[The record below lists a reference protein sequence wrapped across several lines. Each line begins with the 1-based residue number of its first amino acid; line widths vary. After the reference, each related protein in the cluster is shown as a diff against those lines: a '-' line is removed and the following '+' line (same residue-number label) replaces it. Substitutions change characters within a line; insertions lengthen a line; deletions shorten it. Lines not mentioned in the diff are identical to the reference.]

1 MIDHRMKIYHFSKKI
16 LSIHVFFV
24 FFHQTSYI
32 FQSIISPQIYQ
43 FINFPFIPRLSSKF
57 RDWIDYEDRFEMKE
71 NLEERSKRK
80 KKNPFDPLTC
90 FSVSCRE
97 LLTRHPLCCC
107 LPRHET
113 NFERDDRSA
122 DRSSNAPQTFHLDCL
137 PRTPSDWPH
146 VEPPRFERNRA
157 AAAGFYFRPSPP
169 RSRIPHGRATRQPPH
184 KGSKK
189 TIQSPRG
196 LGPESRLLRSRLTQR
211 LVNLSVYERERKN
224 LRRKK
229 VENSILESRRAR
241 ASCECMGGRGGG
253 GEEQSIKEKK
263 TRP

>member
-57 RDWIDYEDRFEMKE
+57 RDWIDYEDRSEMKE

-97 LLTRHPLCCC
+97 LLTRHPLCCY

-113 NFERDDRSA
+113 NRPIDRA
-122 DRSSNAPQTFHLDCL
+122 TL
-137 PRTPSDWPH
+137 PKLSTWTACHGLQATGPTWSPH
-146 VEPPRFERNRA
+146 V
-157 AAAGFYFRPSPP
+157 
-169 RSRIPHGRATRQPPH
+169 SRGIGPQPPAFIFVH
-184 KGSKK
+184 LLRGAEYPMDGPRASHPTKGAKK
-189 TIQSPRG
+189 RYSPREDFV
-196 LGPESRLLRSRLTQR
+196 PNRDSYARDLLRDW
-211 LVNLSVYERERKN
+211 
-224 LRRKK
+224 
-229 VENSILESRRAR
+229 
-241 ASCECMGGRGGG
+241 
-253 GEEQSIKEKK
+253 
-263 TRP
+263 

>member
-80 KKNPFDPLTC
+80 KKTFRSTH
-90 FSVSCRE
+90 
-97 LLTRHPLCCC
+97 LLLR
-107 LPRHET
+107 
-113 NFERDDRSA
+113 FM
-122 DRSSNAPQTFHLDCL
+122 
-137 PRTPSDWPH
+137 PRTSH
-146 VEPPRFERNRA
+146 S
-157 AAAGFYFRPSPP
+157 SPP
-169 RSRIPHGRATRQPPH
+169 LLLSASPRNQFRTRRSIGRSIEQRSPNFPLGLLATDSKRLAPRGAPTFREESGRSRRLLFSSISSEEPNTHGRATRQPPH

-196 LGPESRLLRSRLTQR
+196 LRPESRLLRSRLTQR
-211 LVNLSVYERERKN
+211 LVSLSVYERERKN